1 MLSIFDKYIKNIM
14 IIITK
19 SENVSL
25 KTKEE
30 IKFLFKTNFSIES
43 VLFTTKFTDELEL
56 CDELNKFKNKVENIE
71 QIIIKTRDLAKTVP
85 SLYNKDMAKEREM
98 FEDKF
103 YDAFR
108 HA

>member
-1 MLSIFDKYIKNIM
+1 MLCENNHNKNHN
-14 IIITK
+14 IIDYK
-19 SENVSL
+19 SLIANKNELNN
-25 KTKEE
+25 E
-30 IKFLFKTNFSIES
+30 I
-43 VLFTTKFTDELEL
+43 
-56 CDELNKFKNKVENIE
+56 NKFKNKVENIE